1 MFRRTSAQAANKST
15 AARGPAEPEGKGP
28 GAKGRPTPSRREAEA
43 AARERAKVG
52 MDKKAAQK
60 LLRERRTESNAQMR
74 KGMRTGDE
82 RFLPQRDKGPVR
94 RFIRNY
100 IDGRLSIAEFLLPLL
115 IVIMVLQYSGSSQLT
130 AFSNALWT
138 TTILLVAV
146 DTVWLVTRLKKALR
160 TKFPDEPLKGVTF
173 YAITRV
179 LQLRWLRMPKPQVKV
194 GGAPR

>member
-1 MFRRTSAQAANKST
+1 MFRRTSAQSADKST
-15 AARGPAEPEGKGP
+15 RAQGHADLEAKGP

-60 LLRERRTESNAQMR
+60 LLRERRSESNAQMR

-94 RFIRNY
+94 RFVRNY

-115 IVIMVLQYSGSSQLT
+115 IVIMVLQYSGSGQLM

-146 DTVWLVTRLKKALR
+146 DTIWLVTRLKKALR
-160 TKFPDEPLKGVTF
+160 AKFPDEPLKGVTF

-179 LQLRWLRMPKPQVKV
+179 LQLRWLRMPKPRVKV

>member
-1 MFRRTSAQAANKST
+1 
-15 AARGPAEPEGKGP
+15 
-28 GAKGRPTPSRREAEA
+28 
-43 AARERAKVG
+43 

-60 LLRERRTESNAQMR
+60 LLRQRRSESNAQMR
-74 KGMRTGDE
+74 QGMRSGDE
-82 RFLPQRDKGPVR
+82 RYLPQRDKGPVR
-94 RFIRNY
+94 QFTRNFI
-100 IDGRLSIAEFLLPLL
+100 DARLSIAEFLLPLL
-115 IVIMVLQYSGSSQLT
+115 VVIMVLQYSGNSQLT

-160 TKFPDEPLKGVTF
+160 KKFPEEPLKGVTF

-179 LQLRWLRMPKPQVKV
+179 LQLRWLRMPKAKVKV